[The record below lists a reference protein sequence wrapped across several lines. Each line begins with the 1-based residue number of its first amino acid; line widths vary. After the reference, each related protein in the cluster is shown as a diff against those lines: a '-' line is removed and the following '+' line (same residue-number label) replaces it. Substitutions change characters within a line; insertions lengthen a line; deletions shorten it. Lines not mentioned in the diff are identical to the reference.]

1 MKRRRTSSRRS
12 KKAMGSRD
20 GRRGAGSE
28 ADFRRDDEAGR
39 GQDPRAGAGDG
50 RLTGRQAR
58 ADRRQPAL
66 RLPGPPAAAGGR
78 PGLRPAALRGKGGCA
93 GEDRGHG
100 RVPRGEGE
108 RGGRRRAGD
117 DAPLRGALEP
127 GGTPLRKAGAVPR
140 DAAGTDGRLRPEA
153 DRLRR
158 GAHEGPESVK
168 RKLPVKV
175 TSTAEAEEA
184 AYLACI
190 PADGDT
196 YYADNLFG
204 YCCRCG
210 TKVQFRPH
218 APVKP
223 KRLCTKCGLEETV
236 K

>member
-1 MKRRRTSSRRS
+1 
-12 KKAMGSRD
+12 
-20 GRRGAGSE
+20 
-28 ADFRRDDEAGR
+28 
-39 GQDPRAGAGDG
+39 
-50 RLTGRQAR
+50 
-58 ADRRQPAL
+58 
-66 RLPGPPAAAGGR
+66 
-78 PGLRPAALRGKGGCA
+78 
-93 GEDRGHG
+93 
-100 RVPRGEGE
+100 
-108 RGGRRRAGD
+108 
-117 DAPLRGALEP
+117 
-127 GGTPLRKAGAVPR
+127 
-140 DAAGTDGRLRPEA
+140 
-153 DRLRR
+153 
-158 GAHEGPESVK
+158 VK

-236 K
+236 KAAQDPDGFIGATEETVNDVREYFRRESRRRHN